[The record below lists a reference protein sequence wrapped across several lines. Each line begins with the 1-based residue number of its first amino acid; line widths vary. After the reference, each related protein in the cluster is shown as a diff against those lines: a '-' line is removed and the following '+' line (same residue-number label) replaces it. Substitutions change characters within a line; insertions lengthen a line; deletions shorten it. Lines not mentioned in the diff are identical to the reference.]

1 MSSLRTQLAT
11 VLLAAL
17 LPLLGAC
24 ASGTDSDSS
33 MKPARIEKLPFG
45 TVDGRAVDQYVLAN
59 AHGVT
64 VKIMTRGAT
73 ITSINV
79 PDRQGNL
86 DDIVL
91 GFDDLKGYSPTVPY
105 FGAIVGRVGNRIA
118 KGRFTLDG
126 KTYQLAIN
134 NGPNHL
140 HGGNKGFDKVIWDAE
155 EVPAQ
160 NGSAVKFSYLSKDG
174 EEGYPGNCRVEVT
187 YTLGDDDSLRLDYF
201 VTTDADTP
209 VNVTNHSYFNLDGP
223 ENGNI
228 LDELVM
234 INADRYT
241 PVDSTLIPTG
251 ELAPVEGTPMDFRQ
265 PTAIGARVLEVGDN
279 PKGYD
284 HNYVVNGGGGKLTL
298 VARVIGPKSGRI
310 MEEYSTEPGVQF
322 YSGNFL
328 DGTLVGKKGVAYKQ
342 YWGFCLETQHFPDSV
357 NQPNFPSYVLKAGD
371 TYRSTTVFKFSA
383 K

>member
-1 MSSLRTQLAT
+1 MSRIRTQLAA
-11 VLLAAL
+11 LILAAL
-17 LPLLGAC
+17 APIIGAR
-24 ASGTDSDSS
+24 AFAADSDPS
-33 MKPARIEKLPFG
+33 MKPTRIEKLPFG
-45 TVDGRAVDQYVLAN
+45 EVDGKAVDQYILRN

-73 ITSINV
+73 VTAIEV
-79 PDRQGNL
+79 PDRKGNL

-91 GFDDLKGYSPTVPY
+91 GFDDLKGYQDTVPY

-118 KGRFTLDG
+118 KGHFNLDG
-126 KTYQLAIN
+126 KSYQLAVN

-140 HGGNKGFDKVIWDAE
+140 HGGIKGFDKVVWDAK

-160 NGSAVKFSYLSKDG
+160 GGSAVKFSYMSKDG
-174 EEGYPGNCRVEVT
+174 EEGYPGNCFVEVT
-187 YTLGDDDSLRLDYF
+187 YTLGDDDSLKLDYF
-201 VTTDADTP
+201 ATTDADTP

-223 ENGNI
+223 ENGGI
-228 LDELVM
+228 LDELLT

-251 ELAPVEGTPMDFRQ
+251 ELAPVAGTPMDFRK
-265 PTAIGARVLEVGDN
+265 PTPIGARLQQVGDN

-284 HNYVVNGGGGKLTL
+284 HNYVINGGGGNLAF
-298 VARVIGPKSGRI
+298 VAKVSGPKSGRI
-310 MEEYSTEPGVQF
+310 MEVYSTEPGVQF

-328 DGTLVGKKGVAYKQ
+328 DGTFVGKKGVAYKQ
-342 YWGFCLETQHFPDSV
+342 YWAFCLETQHFPDSV

>member
-1 MSSLRTQLAT
+1 
-11 VLLAAL
+11 
-17 LPLLGAC
+17 
-24 ASGTDSDSS
+24 

-134 NGPNHL
+134 NGTNHL